1 MARSAL
7 RPAEVDAFRRR
18 LAAAATRLFARHG
31 YAAVTMRAV
40 AAELGVS
47 AMTPYRYVAG
57 KAELVALVRA
67 AAFTRFATALA
78 VAEPDVAEPDASG
91 APLPRLRQLKAAYL
105 RFALAHPDD
114 YRVMFELRAPDDD
127 TRWPELERASAA
139 AFAHLQGA
147 VDAAIAAGEL
157 EGEPRSLAQLL
168 WASTH
173 GLVALHLAGKLSGRA
188 FARLAAIDHELAGFR
203 PAGSPTPRRRRS

>member
-57 KAELVALVRA
+57 KAGLVALVRA
-67 AAFTRFATALA
+67 AAFTRFAAALA
-78 VAEPDVAEPDASG
+78 VAEPDASG

-157 EGEPRSLAQLL
+157 AGEPRSLAQLL

>member
-1 MARSAL
+1 VARSAL

-67 AAFTRFATALA
+67 AAF
-78 VAEPDVAEPDASG
+78 PPGS
-91 APLPRLRQLKAAYL
+91 PP
-105 RFALAHPDD
+105 P
-114 YRVMFELRAPDDD
+114 
-127 TRWPELERASAA
+127 W
-139 AFAHLQGA
+139 
-147 VDAAIAAGEL
+147 
-157 EGEPRSLAQLL
+157 RS
-168 WASTH
+168 
-173 GLVALHLAGKLSGRA
+173 
-188 FARLAAIDHELAGFR
+188 
-203 PAGSPTPRRRRS
+203 PSPTPAARPCPACASSRPRTSGSRSPTPTTTG